1 MSELITVKR
10 GFTLEETPPITL
22 HHSQTDSVTSVT
34 RQIKWP
40 FKPDAHTSGYVENY
54 PYGTFARQWDV
65 DHWLPGLD
73 FGVYIDS
80 SQTLAPG
87 GTAYTQTALRFVSLA
102 ESRTHNVSIRD
113 LSTDPQN
120 PQMHTFDIY
129 DDQIGQIY
137 PQFTAHI
144 GYAPFSSYLP
154 RFSFSAKEVTF
165 FGIRASDGSFDWAVP
180 TFDISLTYWT
190 NHSYDPEQQA
200 QYEVDIP
207 TAYSY
212 YNGINAAV
220 LPFVLEQSEES
231 HVITET
237 ITIDS

>member
-22 HHSQTDSVTSVT
+22 HHSQTDSITGVT

-54 PYGTFARQWDV
+54 PKGTFARQWDV
-65 DHWLPGLD
+65 DYWLPGLV

-80 SQTLAPG
+80 SQTYAPG
-87 GTAYTQTALRFVSLA
+87 GEMYDQSTLQFTCLPGFIMHT
-102 ESRTHNVSIRD
+102 VSIRD
-113 LSTDPQN
+113 LAQDPQN

-129 DDQIGQIY
+129 DSVLGQIY

-144 GYAPFSSYLP
+144 GYPPFGSHLP
-154 RFSFSAKEVTF
+154 KFGFSAKEVKLY
-165 FGIRASDGSFDWAVP
+165 GMRLSDGEPDWIVP
-180 TFDISLTYWT
+180 TFDISLVYWT
-190 NHSYDPEQQA
+190 NHSWDPEQQA
-200 QYEVDIP
+200 QYEVDV
-207 TAYSY
+207 TKAYSY
-212 YNGINAAV
+212 ANDTNAAV
-220 LPFVLEQSEES
+220 YPYTYEQSEES
-231 HVITET
+231 HVVTET